1 MLFMGINRSKRFF
14 LGPKIF
20 TKVWYQLYVLLDCS
34 ALVSCLKIRLEA
46 KSPIWFDL
54 KGFTAAVLKFLVSF
68 VFLVLSFGNNVILPD
83 LQWTFQPYTKKWD
96 SRNVSA
102 LWQTAVPPVVKFTVA
117 PIFSPISDQGPEFLP
132 HLKKLI
138 WPPVPWIYAQSIFL
152 LYFWAH
158 WSTYY

>member
-20 TKVWYQLYVLLDCS
+20 TKVWYQHYVLLDCS

-46 KSPIWFDL
+46 KSPIWFNL

-96 SRNVSA
+96 RPLSH
-102 LWQTAVPPVVKFTVA
+102 LFTVA